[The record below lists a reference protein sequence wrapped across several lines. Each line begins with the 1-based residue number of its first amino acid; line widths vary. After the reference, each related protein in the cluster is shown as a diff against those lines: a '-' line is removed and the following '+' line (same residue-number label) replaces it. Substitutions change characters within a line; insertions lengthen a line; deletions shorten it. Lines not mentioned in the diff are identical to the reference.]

1 MSEVIQLEN
10 VSKLYRQGPTII
22 KALDG
27 INLSIGDSA
36 RMVVILGPSGSGK
49 TTFLYML
56 GALERPTRGQVVVLG
71 QDLGGLSESQL
82 TLYRRQT
89 VGFVFQT
96 YNLIPNL
103 TALENVALPM
113 EFYGVDHREATK
125 KAGQLLGEVNMAR
138 RASHAPAKLSGG
150 EQQRVA
156 IARALANDPQII
168 LADEPTGNLDSV
180 TGEEIVRL
188 LKELAEQRHK
198 TVIVVTHDEKIV
210 ELADITFHIRD
221 GKIV

>member
-1 MSEVIQLEN
+1 MSEIIQLEN
-10 VSKLYRQGPTII
+10 VTKLYRQGPTTIN
-22 KALDG
+22 ALDG

-36 RMVVILGPSGSGK
+36 RMVVIFGPSGSGK
-49 TTFLYML
+49 TTFLYVL
-56 GALERPTRGQVVVLG
+56 GALERPTSGRVVVLG
-71 QDLGGLSESQL
+71 QDLGDLAESQL

-113 EFYGVDHREATK
+113 EFYGVDRREATR
-125 KAGQLLGEVNMAR
+125 KAAHLLNEVNMAH
-138 RASHAPAKLSGG
+138 RASHVPAKLSGG

-168 LADEPTGNLDSV
+168 LADEPTGNLDSA

-188 LKELAEQRHK
+188 LKELAQQRSK
-198 TVIVVTHDEKIV
+198 TVIVVTHDENIV
-210 ELADITFHIRD
+210 KLADITFHIRD
-221 GKIV
+221 GRIV